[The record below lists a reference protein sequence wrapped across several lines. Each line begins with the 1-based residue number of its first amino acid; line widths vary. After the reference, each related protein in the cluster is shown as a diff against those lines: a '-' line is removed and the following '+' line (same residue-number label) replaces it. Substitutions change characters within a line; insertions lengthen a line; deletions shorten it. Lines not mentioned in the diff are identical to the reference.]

1 VNEVICHGIPDARP
15 FADGD
20 IVNLDVTVYTADG
33 FHSDLNE
40 TYLVGAVDARGR
52 KLVEAAYECL
62 RAAVAAVRPGV
73 MYQDL
78 GKPITRLAGAAGFS
92 VVTAYCGH
100 GVGRLFHCA
109 PNVPHYA
116 KNKAPGIM
124 RVGHIF
130 TIEPM
135 INEGGPG
142 DELWPDGWTAVTR
155 DGKRSAQFEHT
166 LLVTETGVEVLT
178 ARAGAP
184 RDAMP
189 PWCEA
194 DVLRPLPPPAAPVGS
209 GGGGGGAVA
218 EAAEK

>member
-1 VNEVICHGIPDARP
+1 MNEVICHGIPDSRP
-15 FADGD
+15 FEDGD

-40 TYLVGAVDARGR
+40 TFLVGGKVDARAR

-62 RAAVAAVRPGV
+62 RAAVAVVRPGV
-73 MYQDL
+73 LYADL
-78 GKPITRLAGAAGFS
+78 GKPITRAAAAAGFS

-116 KNKAPGIM
+116 KNKAVGIA
-124 RVGHIF
+124 RPGHIF

-189 PWCEA
+189 PY
-194 DVLRPLPPPAAPVGS
+194 
-209 GGGGGGAVA
+209 A
-218 EAAEK
+218 EAAVRRPALET